1 MRVQVK
7 QERPLSPSTLK
18 LHSLAAL
25 QVAQQMQSAQVT
37 AHSLPGESTVTIS
50 LDPAEGASAPL
61 GTSSPRHKA
70 SEGRGDTVITGPCV
84 IRENP
89 FGQRTQISTGGNKAQ
104 HKIKSF
110 TLAVPEI
117 KYFKSLKT
125 FSLTKYRMTLYSLGA

>member
-50 LDPAEGASAPL
+50 LDPAEGASVPL
-61 GTSSPRHKA
+61 GTAAPDTRLLKA
-70 SEGRGDTVITGPCV
+70 GV
-84 IRENP
+84 
-89 FGQRTQISTGGNKAQ
+89 
-104 HKIKSF
+104 
-110 TLAVPEI
+110 TL
-117 KYFKSLKT
+117 SL
-125 FSLTKYRMTLYSLGA
+125 LGHV